1 MQEVREDALFEIAL
15 GTLLGA
21 VGLGRAAL
29 HWRQLLRAPRVGLG
43 QAQGAA
49 FSLECILFCLL
60 LFIFFLFLCLFVF
73 YGLDSGN

>member
-29 HWRQLLRAPRVGLG
+29 HWRQLLRTPRVGLG

-49 FSLECILFCLL
+49 FSLECILVC
-60 LFIFFLFLCLFVF
+60 FFLFSFSSSVCL
-73 YGLDSGN
+73 LWS